1 MKTENHKLKLPVAAR
16 QGVGARGGGRGV
28 EVREGWGGR
37 AGGGESEC
45 LKQDGFLGRR
55 TCSETLAGIHNI
67 GNTNA
72 TELLALK
79 MTNSK
84 LYKFHH
90 N

>member
-28 EVREGWGGR
+28 EVRGVWGAGR
-37 AGGGESEC
+37 GGGSEC

-84 LYKFHH
+84 LYEFHH